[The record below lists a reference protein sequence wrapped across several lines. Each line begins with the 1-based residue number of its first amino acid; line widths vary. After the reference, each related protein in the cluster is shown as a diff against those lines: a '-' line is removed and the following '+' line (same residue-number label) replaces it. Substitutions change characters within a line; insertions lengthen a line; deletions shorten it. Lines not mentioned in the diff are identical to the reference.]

1 MSIYAAYRNGIA
13 DGYGFSQEPCN
24 MGYRQAGE
32 YLRKYMAHRWPHLL
46 CRNKFK
52 FVREEKRPPPA
63 MTGSLLG
70 QRHFSKWASCE
81 SGDGG
86 VAFLEHRRCANKLA
100 QGRAQRR
107 PGF

>member
-1 MSIYAAYRNGIA
+1 MIVKNEEANLGPCLESVA
-13 DGYGFSQEPCN
+13 DLVNEIII
-24 MGYRQAGE
+24 
-32 YLRKYMAHRWPHLL
+32 
-46 CRNKFK
+46 
-52 FVREEKRPPPA
+52 VD
-63 MTGSLLG
+63 TGSTDRTKEIALIG